1 MGDIYVQGLLDPTGI
16 QLTPVT
22 TNPLPMGSVGLW
34 THDVDNSLQFTKY
47 DGSVIPVGNIVEQI
61 SGQSQNFSR
70 TKANNTGATIPAGTA
85 VYLAG
90 DGSIGLADANDE
102 YTATFFGVTAATI
115 PTGTSGPVIYT
126 GVVPGVLAGLGLN
139 TGIYLWLS
147 ATPGALQ
154 IGPPTVTGSHL
165 RIVGIVDGND
175 LILQPQHNGQLS

>member
-1 MGDIYVQGLLDPTGI
+1 MPKGI
-16 QLTPVT
+16 GFTQSISNPIPVNYT
-22 TNPLPMGSVGLW
+22 GLW
-34 THDVDNSLQFTKY
+34 SDSAGKLQIAAVDGTVVPLQ
-47 DGSVIPVGNIVEQI
+47 VIVEAVG
-61 SGQSQNFSR
+61 GQSQNFSR

-102 YTATFFGVTAATI
+102 YTATFFGITAATI

-126 GVVPGVLAGLGLN
+126 GVVSGVLAGLGLN

-154 IGPPTVTGSHL
+154 IGPPTATGSHL